1 MKWGNKNSHGIEQQI
16 SKPEVQGKKQKYI
29 QVSKEGK
36 LVDRVRKREDVGI
49 KTQSTHSIH
58 RNGIHIDLKL

>member
-1 MKWGNKNSHGIEQQI
+1 MKGGNKNSHGIEQHI

-36 LVDRVRKREDVGI
+36 LVNRVRKREDVGI